1 LNSSFHVPLLSAVA
15 VVAIYVALLAGEL
28 LSMSSSYQYFHTEIG
43 IPVTLLRICVFAVTI
58 LPAAFFA
65 GRGIVLR
72 SPSGGRTALVIVAVA
87 FALIIGSL
95 QVVVYDPSVLS
106 ASLLK
111 VAFATAGLTLVAYRY
126 RPIED

>member
-1 LNSSFHVPLLSAVA
+1 MKRVIWWSRCGRSHAS
-15 VVAIYVALLAGEL
+15 
-28 LSMSSSYQYFHTEIG
+28 
-43 IPVTLLRICVFAVTI
+43 ICVFAVTI